1 MPSEIKN
8 EISHRGKALKALKE
22 FFEEGEEPEHKK
34 ARNLN
39 EETWFLSNLFH
50 YTVSVMY
57 IWLVYCGIKKFPSF
71 YEKVSLSQCYSLQTF
86 EQEMFRQE
94 GNSLP

>member
-34 ARNLN
+34 ASNLN
-39 EETWFLSNLFH
+39 EET
-50 YTVSVMY
+50 
-57 IWLVYCGIKKFPSF
+57 
-71 YEKVSLSQCYSLQTF
+71 
-86 EQEMFRQE
+86 
-94 GNSLP
+94 

>member
-39 EETWFLSNLFH
+39 EETWFLSNLFP

-57 IWLVYCGIKKFPSF
+57 IWLVYCGIN
-71 YEKVSLSQCYSLQTF
+71 VTMSQCYSLQTF
-86 EQEMFRQE
+86 EKEMFRQE

>member
-50 YTVSVMY
+50 FTVSVMY
-57 IWLVYCGIKKFPSF
+57 IWLVYCWIKKIPFF
-71 YEKVSLSQCYSLQTF
+71 L
-86 EQEMFRQE
+86 
-94 GNSLP
+94 